1 MLSDKA
7 GARDQGRRDQA
18 KPVPPSDKE
27 ISENRSAGGEAEH
40 LIHGF
45 TLI

>member
-7 GARDQGRRDQA
+7 GARDEGCSEQA
-18 KPVPPSDKE
+18 KPVPPTDKE

-40 LIHGF
+40 LIHGC